1 MMKQCIFTIVL
12 LSALAVAGQPHGT
25 GQAGRHIVLDLWP
38 GGVPADN
45 GVDYQAPANPNDVK
59 PQLHVFLPSGHS
71 DASRAVI
78 ICPGGAYAG
87 LAMQHEGFEWKD
99 FFTSRNIAALV
110 LLYRLPH
117 GHHQVPADDLLQA
130 MRLTRQHAALWH
142 IDPGQIGVMGSSAGG
157 HLATTVATH
166 APASLTPAFQ
176 ILFYPVVSTDSLVT
190 HQWSCHNLLGRSPS
204 PELLHYYSNERHVT
218 PSAPAAFIA
227 ASADDVDVPVLNSAR
242 YFEALTRNGVPAVI
256 HIYPTGGQGW
266 GIKQDF
272 RYHRA
277 MLQDLSDWLEAL
289 TGR

>member
-71 DASRAVI
+71 DAS
-78 ICPGGAYAG
+78 
-87 LAMQHEGFEWKD
+87 
-99 FFTSRNIAALV
+99 
-110 LLYRLPH
+110 H

-166 APASLTPAFQ
+166 APAFLTPAFQ

-256 HIYPTGGQGW
+256 HIYPTGASSKTSV
-266 GIKQDF
+266 I
-272 RYHRA
+272 
-277 MLQDLSDWLEAL
+277 
-289 TGR
+289 TGPCCRT